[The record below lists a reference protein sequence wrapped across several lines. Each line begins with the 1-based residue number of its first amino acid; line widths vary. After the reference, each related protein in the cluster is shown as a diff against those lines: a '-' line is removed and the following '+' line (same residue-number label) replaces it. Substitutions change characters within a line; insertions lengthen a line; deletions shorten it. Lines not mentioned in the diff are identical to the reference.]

1 MRSRTRLEP
10 ATTSESR
17 CSLPSTFSTEPNIPD
32 IARLS
37 YSAHIARLPPRVA
50 LYVQASVIVSF
61 LAASSAPTSL
71 YAVYQAR
78 WGLTPI
84 TITIV
89 FGIYVL
95 AVLAA
100 LLTVG
105 SLSDYVG
112 RRPVLLSAIVIQVA
126 GIPRWYLGFPL
137 DCLVRN

>member
-1 MRSRTRLEP
+1 M
-10 ATTSESR
+10 
-17 CSLPSTFSTEPNIPD
+17 
-32 IARLS
+32 
-37 YSAHIARLPPRVA
+37 
-50 LYVQASVIVSF
+50 QASIIVSF

-78 WGLTPI
+78 WGFTPI

-89 FGIYVL
+89 FGTYAL